1 MLVSGSLYFAIKLNV
16 KKFNCMF
23 NYNNLLWAIDQTTF
37 SLHIPWRVRI
47 DQESVQV
54 FKMFCLSPLPSVLT
68 LCIFPKILIKLVFR
82 SLGTRVKNNKFC
94 DGDCATHVLEL
105 TVVHDVEHMPTRSSS
120 PSLALTRG
128 QKREK
133 RTWERGWNIWLIWD

>member
-1 MLVSGSLYFAIKLNV
+1 MLVSGSLHFATKLNV
-16 KKFNCMF
+16 KNCMVY
-23 NYNNLLWAIDQTTF
+23 YNNLHRANDQTTF
-37 SLHIPWRVRI
+37 SLHMPWRVRI

-54 FKMFCLSPLPSVLT
+54 FKMFSLPQLPSVLT
-68 LCIFPKILIKLVFR
+68 PCLFPKILIKLVFR